1 MRRSWTS
8 DSVRTSIGSALVLA
22 GLTALYA
29 GLAIP
34 YALAKPFWHDE
45 IYTILLSRLPSLS
58 DTWRAGLDG
67 VDLLPPLNLWL
78 ARVFHAALGEGLV
91 ATRLPALLGFYL
103 AIVAVFAIVR
113 RRAGTSAAA
122 IGVLLLF
129 FTAGLRYAA
138 EARAYGLMI
147 GLSGVAFLAW
157 TEAAAGRRRT
167 LHLPLLGLALAAS
180 LWNHYFGILVFVP
193 VVAGECARL
202 LRDRRWDVG
211 MVATIVC
218 AMAAAIPLWPL
229 AAVAARQGPTYW
241 SRAAGPGQIAETYG
255 FLLAPMFESTFAII
269 AAAGCLLALAS
280 RLLRGR
286 STMPGAVPMHEV
298 VALMTGV
305 GLPIVGFV
313 VGRFVTG
320 VAVPRYLLSAI
331 PAMTIALPLLF
342 SRVSGGRQSIELA
355 VCTALAVVVSLGM
368 VRADRPR
375 FRSPVADRAVLNA
388 SLRSPSATVVS
399 SSLQFLQL
407 WFYSSP
413 ELKVRM
419 RYLADPSEAL
429 KQTGSDT
436 IDRGYLALSRWTALP
451 VEPYRD
457 FVDRHEAF
465 RVYEAGS
472 GWLLSTLENDGARI
486 EEIADE
492 PGAKLY
498 QVTQHPFPRSSYPT
512 R

>member
-34 YALAKPFWHDE
+34 YALARPFWHDE
-45 IYTILLSRLPSLS
+45 IYTLLLSRLPSLA

-78 ARVFHAALGEGLV
+78 TRVVHAALGEGLV

-103 AIVAVFAIVR
+103 ALVAVFAIVR
-113 RRAGTSAAA
+113 RCAGTSAAA

-138 EARAYGLMI
+138 EARGYGLMM
-147 GLSGVAFLAW
+147 GLSALALFAW
-157 TEAAAGRRRT
+157 MEAAAGRRRT

-193 VVAGECARL
+193 VVAGEGARL
-202 LRDRRWDVG
+202 LRDRRFDAGVLT
-211 MVATIVC
+211 TIAC
-218 AMAAAIPLWPL
+218 AIAAAIPLRPL
-229 AAVAARQGPTYW
+229 AAAAARQGTTYW
-241 SRAAGPGQIAETYG
+241 SRAAGPGQIAETYR

-269 AAAGCLLALAS
+269 AAAGCLFALAS
-280 RLLRGR
+280 RLVRGR
-286 STMPGAVPMHEV
+286 STMTGAVPVHEV
-298 VALMTGV
+298 VALIAGV

-313 VGRFVTG
+313 LGRFVTG

-331 PAMTIALPLLF
+331 PAIAIALPLLF
-342 SRVSGGRQSIELA
+342 SRLSGGRQSIELA
-355 VCTALAVVVSLGM
+355 VCTALVAVVSSGLL
-368 VRADRPR
+368 RADRPR
-375 FRSPVADRAVLNA
+375 FRSPVADRPVFNS

-419 RYLADPSEAL
+419 RYLVDPSEAL
-429 KQTGSDT
+429 KHTGSDT

-457 FVDRHEAF
+457 FVDRHDTF

-472 GWLLSTLENDGARI
+472 GWLLSALEDDGARI

-498 QVTQHPFPRSSYPT
+498 QVTR
-512 R
+512 